1 MGRNKTSK
9 AWMHMHVTD
18 PFVRQAQ
25 KEGYRSRAVYKLAEI
40 AEKDRL
46 LKPGLVVVDLGAAPG
61 GWSQWLVKH
70 AGPAGRVIALDCL
83 PMEPIAKVEFVQG
96 DFTSEEGLH
105 ALQKLLGGAR
115 ADLVVSDMAPNLSGV
130 DSVDQ
135 ARSAHLAELAIEF
148 AKAHLKPGGA
158 FLVKVFQG
166 EHFESVRGQMLAS
179 FKSAGVRKPKASRSE
194 SKETYIV
201 GRGLRDPAAGKIS

>member
-25 KEGYRSRAVYKLAEI
+25 KDGYRSRAVYKLAEI

-46 LKPGLVVVDLGAAPG
+46 VKPGLVVVDLGAAPG
-61 GWSQWLVKH
+61 GWSQWLVKQV
-70 AGPAGRVIALDCL
+70 GTGGRVIAIDCL
-83 PMEPIAKVEFVQG
+83 PMKPIVQAEFIQG
-96 DFTSEEGLH
+96 DFTSDEGLQS
-105 ALQKLLGGAR
+105 LQQLLKGAR
-115 ADLVVSDMAPNLSGV
+115 ADLVLSDMAPNISGV
-130 DSVDQ
+130 ESVDQ
-135 ARSAHLAELAIEF
+135 ARCAHLAELAIEF

-166 EHFESVRGQMLAS
+166 EHFEAVRRQMLAT
-179 FKSAGVRKPKASRSE
+179 FKTAGVRKPKASRSE
-194 SKETYIV
+194 SKETYLV
-201 GRGLRDPAAGKIS
+201 GRGLRQEEATKIS